1 MSEPT
6 VRELCEALAGGD
18 DRAFERLYDRYHQ
31 RVRLVAWRISHRA
44 DWVDDL
50 LNEGWTRAFHQRSK
64 YDPKYDFMVWVVG
77 IVRNVYREY
86 CRQGRLTI
94 QHNDDVDVAAD
105 GPTDDMS
112 PEALAHEAEVLF
124 SLNECVSKL
133 SDEDGVI
140 VRRRFFEGASLRL
153 IAQELNLPEA
163 TLRASRVPG
172 VLDQLRRCLA
182 KKNIEIPAE
191 FSARA
196 LGDTQ

>member
-6 VRELCEALAGGD
+6 VRELCEALAKGD

-50 LNEGWTRAFHQRSK
+50 LNEGWTRAFNQRAK
-64 YDPKYDFMVWVVG
+64 FDPRYDFIVWVVA

-86 CRQGRLTI
+86 CRQGKLTL
-94 QHNDDVDVAAD
+94 QHNEGMDVAAD
-105 GPTDDMS
+105 QLSDEMS
-112 PEALAHEAEVLF
+112 PEALAQEAEVLF
-124 SLNECVSKL
+124 CLNECVRQL
-133 SDEDGVI
+133 SDEDGAI
-140 VRRRFFEGASLRL
+140 VRRRFFDGASLRL
-153 IAQELNLPEA
+153 IAEELTIPEA
-163 TLRASRVPG
+163 TLRASRVPA
-172 VLDQLRRCLA
+172 VLEQLRRCLG

-196 LGDTQ
+196 VDESQ